1 MGQGSYSSKD
11 TPARVLGQYVRTLRA
26 WANHETSR
34 GAMGSEEWPIPPAEL
49 RRRQAKA
56 LYEIEM
62 FFREEGL
69 SSFVYDEEKDLFR
82 FPDGRFAFSRT
93 HADLKL
99 LEERGY

>member
-1 MGQGSYSSKD
+1 
-11 TPARVLGQYVRTLRA
+11 
-26 WANHETSR
+26 
-34 GAMGSEEWPIPPAEL
+34 MGSEEVWPIPPAEL
-49 RRRQAKA
+49 QRRQAEA

-62 FFREEGL
+62 LFRQKGFYD
-69 SSFVYDEEKDLFR
+69 FVYDEEKDLFR

>member
-1 MGQGSYSSKD
+1 MGSWERHI
-11 TPARVLGQYVRTLRA
+11 TPA
-26 WANHETSR
+26 EF
-34 GAMGSEEWPIPPAEL
+34 
-49 RRRQAKA
+49 RRRQARA

-69 SSFVYDEEKDLFR
+69 SSFIYDEEKDLFR

>member
-1 MGQGSYSSKD
+1 MGGS
-11 TPARVLGQYVRTLRA
+11 Q
-26 WANHETSR
+26 
-34 GAMGSEEWPIPPAEL
+34 EWPIPPAEF

-62 FFREEGL
+62 LFREEGL
-69 SSFVYDEEKDLFR
+69 SSFAYDEEQDLFR

-93 HADLKL
+93 HADLKF